1 MDFTNIE
8 YVFFDLDGT
17 LIDSNDFQNN
27 LDIELVHLFDKN
39 IKNSEIIEERDN
51 FLKKTKGID
60 IYLNYCGFIKKKYNL
75 KLTKKQILEKRRE
88 LEKAKASDIR
98 LKKDAEKII
107 KYLKK
112 EYLYE

>member
-51 FLKKTKGID
+51 FLKKNKRNRYISKLLWNYKEKCSQKTSKISGREKDFETI
-60 IYLNYCGFIKKKYNL
+60 IYTNIY
-75 KLTKKQILEKRRE
+75 T
-88 LEKAKASDIR
+88 
-98 LKKDAEKII
+98 
-107 KYLKK
+107 
-112 EYLYE
+112 